1 MNTYQWCPISGY
13 TVQTYDG
20 MNPCG
25 FIVNSPSAKGNYYI
39 SQEALVTLGSCDL
52 ATKNRLLK
60 WIQNQRSEGM
70 ECPRID
76 RARVLRCWD
85 LSR

>member
-1 MNTYQWCPISGY
+1 MNTYECCPISGD
-13 TVQTYDG
+13 TVQTYNG
-20 MNPCG
+20 NNPCG
-25 FIVNSPSAKGNYYI
+25 FIVNSPSAKGNYHI
-39 SQEALVTLGSCDL
+39 SQLALETLGSCDQ

-60 WIQNQRSEGM
+60 WIQNQRSEGV

-76 RARVLRCWD
+76 EVMVARCRD